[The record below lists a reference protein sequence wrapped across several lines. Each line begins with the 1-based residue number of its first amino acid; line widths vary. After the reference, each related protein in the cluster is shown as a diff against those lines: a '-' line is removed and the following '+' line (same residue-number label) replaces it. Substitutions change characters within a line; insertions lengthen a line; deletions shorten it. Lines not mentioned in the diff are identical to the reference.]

1 VRGVVARTGP
11 PTSAPLHAIA
21 LGRGRPWETG
31 RVGSDKRPK
40 RRTSSWLWVGQA
52 VAMALILASQLL
64 AIRER
69 GVTGESTVIAS
80 LAGVLLLVALI
91 AAWRARRHEN
101 SP

>member
-1 VRGVVARTGP
+1 
-11 PTSAPLHAIA
+11 
-21 LGRGRPWETG
+21 
-31 RVGSDKRPK
+31 
-40 RRTSSWLWVGQA
+40 
-52 VAMALILASQLL
+52 MALILASQLL